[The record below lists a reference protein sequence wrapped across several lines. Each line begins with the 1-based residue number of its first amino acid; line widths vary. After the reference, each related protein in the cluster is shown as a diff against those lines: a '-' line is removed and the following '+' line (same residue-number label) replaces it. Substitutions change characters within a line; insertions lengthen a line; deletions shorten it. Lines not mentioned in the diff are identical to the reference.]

1 MAEAMSSGLPLAVAD
16 TPVNREIC
24 GDAAL
29 YFEPFSV
36 SGLVAAIRT
45 FDADPDLRRRLSE
58 NGRARALQRFGWE
71 DHVDRLVETFQA
83 IAEGRAPASVPAEA

>member
-1 MAEAMSSGLPLAVAD
+1 MAEAMSSGLPVVVAD

-36 SGLVAAIRT
+36 SGLADCIRQL
-45 FDADPDLRRRLSE
+45 DQDESLRESLPKI
-58 NGRARALQRFGWE
+58 GRERAVEKFGWE
-71 DHVDRLVETFQA
+71 DHVDRLVETMETMA
-83 IAEGRAPASVPAEA
+83 KNDA